1 MDTTG
6 AIGKQSAT
14 FQATRQKAV
23 AAGNTALSAISA
35 ALTLGARQAAEPAFT
50 ELEFFFEVVAI
61 ADAAT
66 QLEREAKATLT
77 AAEPAVTEYVM
88 SSWCLADCASYL
100 LSHPQGWER
109 LILVTG
115 SAVGAKRRTLER
127 MVTVA
132 LAESSLTCALAEEHD
147 LSQKLI
153 AMDATW
159 GHSLHGLFHSHP
171 GHGRE
176 ATRPSGTDRET
187 HGRYEAG
194 GYPLVGAIF
203 ERSGFVR
210 FFSDSP
216 FTITLY
222 GKGVE
227 QYEEHLFKIRHVS
240 HYAS

>member
-1 MDTTG
+1 MDTTE
-6 AIGKQSAT
+6 AVADLSAT
-14 FQATRQKAV
+14 FQGTRQKAV

-35 ALTLGARQAAEPAFT
+35 ALTMGARQAAEPAFT
-50 ELEFFFEVVAI
+50 ELEFFFEVVAM
-61 ADAAT
+61 ADVAT
-66 QLEREAKATLT
+66 RLEREAKASLT
-77 AAEPAVTEYVM
+77 AADRAATEYVV
-88 SSWCLADCASYL
+88 SSWFLADCASYL
-100 LSHPQGWER
+100 LSHPQGHER

-115 SAVGAKRRTLER
+115 SRMGEKRRTLER
-127 MVTVA
+127 MVTVT

-147 LSQKLI
+147 LSRKLI

-187 HGRYEAG
+187 HGRYERG

-203 ERSGFVR
+203 EHSGFVR
-210 FFSDSP
+210 FFGGAP
-216 FTITLY
+216 FNITLY

-227 QYEEHLFKIRHVS
+227 QYEEYLFKIGHVS